1 MKPILRP
8 LSTLLM
14 GGTYL
19 ISIFFPFP
27 YAEAIISFFA
37 LIALLSFFP
46 YLKTVP
52 KVLILALTVG
62 ALAMDLSAE
71 GLHAF
76 FIGLQTNANVLAIF
90 IFVPL
95 LAIPIRQGN
104 YLTYI
109 EVIFSYYIKR
119 TDGLYLFSTLTAGS
133 IGGVM
138 NIGSIPILY
147 QLTDTPS
154 FAPYTMLRVKA
165 MIRGFV
171 LAFLWSPYFISVGL
185 VLAYFDVTWL
195 QLFPVG
201 IVLTF
206 LIMGSG
212 YLLERRSAKPIPRD
226 APLPDALELHRA
238 KQKVAELAG
247 VIALITAIIMVSEKL
262 TGLSVLTV
270 IPLVAI
276 VMSFVWSLFFST
288 RQQLIR
294 NYRAFFDARVP
305 GMGNELSLFI
315 IAGAFGT
322 ALLNNGA
329 DEWIVTLLN
338 ALNITNVLLLIPLM
352 LALMVIPALL
362 GLHPVI
368 TATILAITLSDAPLF
383 ADDHFYL
390 SLGLLSSWTAT
401 TLVSPFSGLNLLL
414 AALSRRSPFE
424 ISLKYNAG
432 FAAMLWV
439 MCYAAI
445 VLLYLFNQ

>member
-1 MKPILRP
+1 MTPILRP

-19 ISIFFPFP
+19 ASIFFPFP
-27 YAEAIISFFA
+27 YATALVSLFA

-62 ALAMDLSAE
+62 ALAMDLSKD
-71 GLHAF
+71 GLYAF

-109 EVIFSYYIKR
+109 EVIFSSYIKK
-119 TDGLYLFSTLTAGS
+119 TDQLYLFSTLTAGS

-154 FAPYTMLRVKA
+154 FEPYTILRIKA
-165 MIRGFV
+165 MVRGFV

-185 VLAYFDVTWL
+185 VLSYFDVTWL

-201 IVLTF
+201 IVLTL
-206 LIMGSG
+206 LIMLCG
-212 YLLERRSAKPIPRD
+212 YLLERRNAQPIPRD

-238 KQKVAELAG
+238 KQKVTELAAIVG
-247 VIALITAIIMVSEKL
+247 LITAIIMISEKV

-288 RQQLIR
+288 RQQLLR

-329 DEWIVTLLN
+329 DEWIITLLD
-338 ALNITNVLLLIPLM
+338 ALNITSVLLLIPLM
-352 LALMVIPALL
+352 LALMVVPALL

-368 TATILAITLSDAPLF
+368 TATILAITLSDSPLF
-383 ADDHFYL
+383 MEDHFYL
-390 SLGLLSSWTAT
+390 SLGLLASWMAT
-401 TLVSPFSGLNLLL
+401 TLISPFSGLNLLL

-424 ISLKYNAG
+424 ISLKHNAG
-432 FAAMLWV
+432 FAGMLWGI
-439 MCYAAI
+439 CYAAI
-445 VLLYLFNQ
+445 VILHWFGQ

>member
-19 ISIFFPFP
+19 VSIFFPFP
-27 YAEAIISFFA
+27 YVSALISLFA
-37 LIALLSFFP
+37 LIALVSFFP
-46 YLKTVP
+46 YLKRVP
-52 KVLILALTVG
+52 KVLILALAVG
-62 ALAMDLSAE
+62 ALAMDISKD
-71 GLHAF
+71 GLYAF

-104 YLTYI
+104 YLAYI
-109 EVIFSYYIKR
+109 EVIFSYYIKK
-119 TDGLYLFSTLTAGS
+119 TDQLYLFSTLTAGS

-154 FAPYTMLRVKA
+154 FEPYTILRIKA

-206 LIMGSG
+206 LIMACG
-212 YLLERRSAKPIPRD
+212 YLLERKSSEPIPRD
-226 APLPDALELHRA
+226 KPLPDPLELHRA
-238 KQKVAELAG
+238 KQKVAELTG
-247 VIALITAIIMVSEKL
+247 VVGLITAIIMISEKM

-276 VMSFVWSLFFST
+276 IMSFVWSLFSRRGSSSPTITRLSST
-288 RQQLIR
+288 R
-294 NYRAFFDARVP
+294 AFQAW
-305 GMGNELSLFI
+305 
-315 IAGAFGT
+315 A
-322 ALLNNGA
+322 
-329 DEWIVTLLN
+329 
-338 ALNITNVLLLIPLM
+338 TNCRCSSSQGH
-352 LALMVIPALL
+352 LALPSL
-362 GLHPVI
+362 I
-368 TATILAITLSDAPLF
+368 TEPT
-383 ADDHFYL
+383 
-390 SLGLLSSWTAT
+390 
-401 TLVSPFSGLNLLL
+401 SGLWHC
-414 AALSRRSPFE
+414 STP
-424 ISLKYNAG
+424 
-432 FAAMLWV
+432 
-439 MCYAAI
+439 
-445 VLLYLFNQ
+445 

>member
-8 LSTLLM
+8 LSTLLI

-19 ISIFFPFP
+19 VSIFFRLP
-27 YAEAIISFFA
+27 YASALISLFA

-46 YLKTVP
+46 YLKRVP

-62 ALAMDLSAE
+62 ALAMDISKD
-71 GLHAF
+71 GLYTF

-104 YLTYI
+104 YLAYI
-109 EVIFSYYIKR
+109 EVIFSYYIKK
-119 TDGLYLFSTLTAGS
+119 TDQLYLFSTLTAGS

-154 FAPYTMLRVKA
+154 FEPYTILRIKA

-212 YLLERRSAKPIPRD
+212 YLLERRSTKPIPRN

-247 VIALITAIIMVSEKL
+247 VVGLITAIIMISEKM

-288 RQQLIR
+288 RQQLFR
-294 NYRAFFDARVP
+294 NYQAFFDARVP

-329 DEWIVTLLN
+329 DEWIVALLD
-338 ALNITNVLLLIPLM
+338 ALNITNVLLLVPLM

-390 SLGLLSSWTAT
+390 SLGLLASWMAT
-401 TLVSPFSGLNLLL
+401 TLISPFSGLNLLL

-424 ISLKYNAG
+424 ISLKHNAG
-432 FAAMLWV
+432 FASMLWII
-439 MCYAAI
+439 CYAAI
-445 VLLYLFNQ
+445 AVLYLLK

>member
-19 ISIFFPFP
+19 VSIFFPFP
-27 YAEAIISFFA
+27 YASTLVSLFA

-46 YLKTVP
+46 YLKRVP
-52 KVLILALTVG
+52 KVLILVLTLG
-62 ALAMDLSAE
+62 ALAMDINKE
-71 GLHAF
+71 GLHEF
-76 FIGLQTNANVLAIF
+76 FVGLQTNANVLAIF

-104 YLTYI
+104 YLMYI
-109 EVIFSYYIKR
+109 EVIFSYYIKK
-119 TDGLYLFSTLTAGS
+119 TNHLYLFSTLTAGS

-154 FAPYTMLRVKA
+154 FQPYTMLRIKA
-165 MIRGFV
+165 MTRGFV

-185 VLAYFDVTWL
+185 VLSYFTVTWT

-201 IVLTF
+201 IGLTG
-206 LIMGSG
+206 LIMFCG
-212 YLLERRSAKPIPRD
+212 YLLERKSTQQIPRH
-226 APLPDALELHRA
+226 APMPDHLELHRA
-238 KQKVAELAG
+238 KQKVVELALIVG
-247 VIALITAIIMVSEKL
+247 FITAVIMVSEKA

-288 RQQLIR
+288 RQQLAR

-329 DEWIVTLLN
+329 DEWIIALLD
-338 ALNITNVLLLIPLM
+338 ALNISNVLLLIPLM

-368 TATILAITLSDAPLF
+368 TATILAITLSDSPLF
-383 ADDHFYL
+383 IDDHFYL
-390 SLGLLSSWTAT
+390 SLGLLASWMAT
-401 TLVSPFSGLNLLL
+401 TLISPFSGLNLLL
-414 AALSRRSPFE
+414 AALSRKSPFE
-424 ISLKYNAG
+424 ISLKHNSG
-432 FAAMLWV
+432 FALMLWGI
-439 MCYAAI
+439 CYAAI
-445 VLLYLFNQ
+445 VVLYFLRQ

>member
-19 ISIFFPFP
+19 ASLFFPFP
-27 YAEAIISFFA
+27 YASSLVSLFA

-46 YLKTVP
+46 YLKRVP

-62 ALAMDLSAE
+62 ALAMDISKE
-71 GLHAF
+71 GLYAF

-109 EVIFSYYIKR
+109 EVIFSYYIK
-119 TDGLYLFSTLTAGS
+119 TTKGLYLFSTLTAGS

-154 FAPYTMLRVKA
+154 FQPFTMLRIKA
-165 MIRGFV
+165 MVRGFV

-185 VLAYFDVTWL
+185 VLSYFDVTWT

-201 IVLTF
+201 IVLTL
-206 LIMGSG
+206 LITLCG
-212 YLLERRSAKPIPRD
+212 YLLERKSAEPIPRN
-226 APLPDALELHRA
+226 APLPEPLELHRA

-247 VIALITAIIMVSEKL
+247 IVSLMTAIIMVSEKL

-288 RQQLIR
+288 RQQLFR
-294 NYRAFFDARVP
+294 NYQTFFDSRVP

-329 DEWIVTLLN
+329 DEWITALLD
-338 ALNITNVLLLIPLM
+338 ALNITSVLLLVPLM

-368 TATILAITLSDAPLF
+368 TATILAITLSDSPLF
-383 ADDHFYL
+383 IDDHFYL
-390 SLGLLSSWTAT
+390 SLGLLASWMAT
-401 TLVSPFSGLNLLL
+401 TLISPFSGLNLLL

-424 ISLKYNAG
+424 ISLKHNAG
-432 FAAMLWV
+432 FALMLWII
-439 MCYAAI
+439 CYAAI
-445 VLLYLFNQ
+445 VVLYVLEQ

>member
-14 GGTYL
+14 GGIYL
-19 ISIFFPFP
+19 ASIFFPFP
-27 YAEAIISFFA
+27 YATELVSLFA

-46 YLKTVP
+46 YLKRVP
-52 KVLILALTVG
+52 KVLILALTIG
-62 ALAMDLSAE
+62 ALSMDISKI

-104 YLTYI
+104 YLAYI
-109 EVIFSYYIKR
+109 EVIFSSYIKR
-119 TDGLYLFSTLTAGS
+119 TSGLYLFSTLTAGS

-154 FAPYTMLRVKA
+154 FQPYTMLRIKA
-165 MIRGFV
+165 MVRGFV

-185 VLAYFDVTWL
+185 VLSYFDVTWL

-201 IVLTF
+201 ITLTLF
-206 LIMGSG
+206 IMLCG
-212 YLLERRSAKPIPRD
+212 YGLERRSSQPIPRD
-226 APLPDALELHRA
+226 APIPDPLELHRA
-238 KQKVAELAG
+238 KQKVAELAAI
-247 VIALITAIIMVSEKL
+247 VLLITALIMISEKM

-288 RQQLIR
+288 RQQLVR
-294 NYRAFFDARVP
+294 NYQAFFEARVP

-329 DEWIVTLLN
+329 DDWITALLD
-338 ALNITNVLLLIPLM
+338 ALNISNVLLLIPLM

-368 TATILAITLSDAPLF
+368 TATILAITLSDSPLF
-383 ADDHFYL
+383 LDDHFYL
-390 SLGLLSSWTAT
+390 SLGLLASWMAT
-401 TLVSPFSGLNLLL
+401 TLISPFSGLNLLL
-414 AALSRRSPFE
+414 AALSRRSAFE

-432 FAAMLWV
+432 FAGMLWII
-439 MCYAAI
+439 CYAAI
-445 VLLYLFNQ
+445 VVLYLFVQ